1 MVAETPGGDDGTH
14 SSVFAWGSRGQRSV
28 AGCNPRCRKKS
39 QTWLNNWTTT
49 AEHLSHFRCVQL
61 SEVKPMDNTAVASGD
76 FHVTSVCGLMFSLLL
91 HLSDD
96 TVLVLTVWHSVL
108 GQSLSGSLVFF
119 SNSSIE
125 PRLLW
130 ERVEKLAPRPGSG
143 SSSGSSNSGSQ
154 PGSHPGSQSGS
165 GERFRV
171 RCRLPFLSSPSPCS
185 HTGWP
190 LNTQGLGTPPSP
202 PPPSSWKSSC
212 IVSPPSLVPL
222 PLVTPHGSSHLGVL
236 QYWITDLLKKLH
248 VWVDLE
254 NSTPCRFRVDCV
266 LEILFSHGKDLE
278 VFTAAYYHTMF
289 WCRFA
294 RDTNSHH
301 NFNSKS

>member
-1 MVAETPGGDDGTH
+1 
-14 SSVFAWGSRGQRSV
+14 
-28 AGCNPRCRKKS
+28 
-39 QTWLNNWTTT
+39 
-49 AEHLSHFRCVQL
+49 
-61 SEVKPMDNTAVASGD
+61 MDNTAVASGE
-76 FHVTSVCGLMFSLLL
+76 FHVTSVCGLKFSLLL

-96 TVLVLTVWHSVL
+96 TVLLLMVWHCVL

-185 HTGWP
+185 PHGVTLEDPGFRD
-190 LNTQGLGTPPSP
+190 TPHPHP
-202 PPPSSWKSSC
+202 A
-212 IVSPPSLVPL
+212 VENPL
-222 PLVTPHGSSHLGVL
+222 P
-236 QYWITDLLKKLH
+236 
-248 VWVDLE
+248 
-254 NSTPCRFRVDCV
+254 
-266 LEILFSHGKDLE
+266 
-278 VFTAAYYHTMF
+278 
-289 WCRFA
+289 
-294 RDTNSHH
+294 
-301 NFNSKS
+301 